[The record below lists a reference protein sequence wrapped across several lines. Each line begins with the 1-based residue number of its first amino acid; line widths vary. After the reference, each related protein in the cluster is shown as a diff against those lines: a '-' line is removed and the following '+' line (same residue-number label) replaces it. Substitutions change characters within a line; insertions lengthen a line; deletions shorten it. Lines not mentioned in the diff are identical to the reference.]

1 MRKDIGYSL
10 RPLREKLGVKSGM
23 QIYTYN
29 SPKPYHLLIATA
41 PRYVQTISNPTFP
54 LDFIHIFVQV
64 KQELESLFPK
74 LKAALSF
81 SGSLWV
87 SWPKSSSLLPTDL
100 NENIIRDIGL
110 AEGLV
115 DVKVIA
121 VDKDWSGLKFVYRL
135 KDRKK

>member
-1 MRKDIGYSL
+1 MRNDIGYSP

-23 QIYTYN
+23 RIYTYN
-29 SPKPYHLLIATA
+29 TPKPYHLLIDTA

-54 LDFIHIFVQV
+54 LDFIHIFVQT
-64 KQELESLFPK
+64 KQELATLFSK
-74 LKAALSF
+74 LKEVLSF

-87 SWPKSSSLLPTDL
+87 SWPKSTSLLPTDL
-100 NENIIRDIGL
+100 TENTIRDIGL